1 VCGCC
6 RICARESVDNSDVAI
21 LGPNGA
27 GDLGGMVRL
36 DVIFGGPGRH
46 SARFQDHLQRRLDER
61 KQRLQRGGKVY
72 VGKKGSAKNAAKFAA
87 ANSKARTSKAEPP
100 VLAAG
105 LVASLMAGVCMAL
118 KKADFAKK
126 RFSEIKK
133 NLPDIILHC

>member
-1 VCGCC
+1 
-6 RICARESVDNSDVAI
+6 VDNSDVAI

-72 VGKKGSAKNAAKFAA
+72 VGKKGSAKNAAKLAA
-87 ANSKARTSKAEPP
+87 ANAKGRPSKSEPP
-100 VLAAG
+100 PLAAGAAG
-105 LVASLMAGVCMAL
+105 LVAALMAGEL
-118 KKADFAKK
+118 
-126 RFSEIKK
+126 
-133 NLPDIILHC
+133 N